1 MEIYF
6 VYLIGGSYNEFTKMY
21 GMSNIRI
28 PNIGNAVYYKH
39 DQFMRV
45 GCVDHIFYDY
55 AAMTINVYIKPS
67 DEKVK

>member
-1 MEIYF
+1 
-6 VYLIGGSYNEFTKMY
+6 MY